1 MKSLRNGYL
10 LPPDALNTMDQR
22 HHYELIC
29 YSPADAFAVIV
40 GSDFGQ
46 LKYPIAA
53 QLPEGCAR
61 TAADGEPLQR
71 AGGSVKTSVLAIGL
85 VSRCLCA
92 RTDGASS

>member
-1 MKSLRNGYL
+1 MRRLFTFAARN
-10 LPPDALNTMDQR
+10 
-22 HHYELIC
+22 HYELIC
-29 YSPADAFAVIV
+29 YSPADVSAVIV

-46 LKYPIAA
+46 LKYLTAA

-71 AGGSVKTSVLAIGL
+71 AAGRVKTSVLAIGL

-92 RTDGASS
+92 RTEGASN